1 MTLAL
6 HFYKSALLLPTSHTS
21 RKEIT
26 SDLQENESNIKCTEE
41 QSLGWSWGS
50 TFEWIE
56 HGIRRQEG
64 RVLFSSLP
72 TILGITF
79 SKVFPH
85 LSLFLP
91 TSSVALFYTYRKP
104 QWLWA
109 SSRAVSFWI
118 PHLSSVL
125 FWGLLLPFRLPGSI
139 LCDWCRDF
147 HNSPWKIISTGI
159 LLLTTTIQSCALH
172 NQFKAYFY
180 SRGFAG
186 YS

>member
-56 HGIRRQEG
+56 HGISRQEG

-72 TILGITF
+72 MILDISF

-91 TSSVALFYTYRKP
+91 AFCCCSTHAVSPGGSEPCPGLLVFEFHIFPVCFFEVCSCHSTFFAAYYVTGAGTPVTPPGK
-104 QWLWA
+104 LWA
-109 SSRAVSFWI
+109 
-118 PHLSSVL
+118 
-125 FWGLLLPFRLPGSI
+125 
-139 LCDWCRDF
+139 
-147 HNSPWKIISTGI
+147 
-159 LLLTTTIQSCALH
+159 
-172 NQFKAYFY
+172 
-180 SRGFAG
+180 
-186 YS
+186 